1 MLQPTDGVVTFSC
14 LLRCGQH
21 EADVLE
27 GGDFVVRA
35 HDVLPDGTERVQT
48 EAIRAVETEMT

>member
-1 MLQPTDGVVTFSC
+1 MRRMCWRVET
-14 LLRCGQH
+14 LLW
-21 EADVLE
+21 
-27 GGDFVVRA
+27 RA